1 MAEKMY
7 GFRATH
13 PGEVIKDEIEYRGI
27 SQKELAERTGISY
40 NILND
45 ILNGRRNLTETT
57 AMLMEAALDVPA
69 DSLMALQHKYN
80 MQKIRRDRSFMSRLD
95 AIRKVAAV
103 L

>member
-1 MAEKMY
+1 
-7 GFRATH
+7 
-13 PGEVIKDEIEYRGI
+13 
-27 SQKELAERTGISY
+27 
-40 NILND
+40 
-45 ILNGRRNLTETT
+45 
-57 AMLMEAALDVPA
+57 MLMEAALDVPA

>member
-1 MAEKMY
+1 M
-7 GFRATH
+7 
-13 PGEVIKDEIEYRGI
+13 
-27 SQKELAERTGISY
+27 
-40 NILND
+40 
-45 ILNGRRNLTETT
+45 TETT
-57 AMLMEAALDVPA
+57 AMLVEAALDVPP

>member
-1 MAEKMY
+1 MSKAIRSVPICIVSVLVKCRTCTLSVLEKSK
-7 GFRATH
+7 FCSLSVFH
-13 PGEVIKDEIEYRGI
+13 PF
-27 SQKELAERTGISY
+27 
-40 NILND
+40 
-45 ILNGRRNLTETT
+45 NGRRNLTETT
-57 AMLMEAALDVPA
+57 AMLVEAALDVPP